1 MEKEILKQNKDEKGY
16 NVVNLVDE
24 NGESK
29 ECRVDYLVASS
40 FVPNPHN
47 YKNIRHIDGN
57 LENNRA
63 DNLEWVE

>member
-1 MEKEILKQNKDEKGY
+1 MKEKIVKQNKNNDGY
-16 NVVNLVDE
+16 NIVDLI
-24 NGESK
+24 NDKGESK
-29 ECRVDYLVASS
+29 EFRVDYLVASS

>member
-1 MEKEILKQNKDEKGY
+1 MKEKIVKQNKNKDDY
-16 NVVNLVDE
+16 NVVDLTGV
-24 NGESK
+24 NGKSK
-29 ECRVDYLVASS
+29 EFRVDYLVATS

-47 YKNIRHIDGN
+47 YKNIRHIDGD

>member
-1 MEKEILKQNKDEKGY
+1 MKEKIVKQDKNEEGY
-16 NVVNLVDE
+16 VVVNLTNA
-24 NGESK
+24 NGKSK
-29 ECRVDYLVASS
+29 GFRVDYLVAIS

-57 LENNRA
+57 LDNNRA